1 MTETESVID
10 FNSGNAKPLVE
21 EVMQRSK
28 QNLLACYQCRR
39 CAAGCPVGE
48 ETGYVTPDRL
58 IRMIV
63 LGDREKAL
71 SNELVWKCVSCY
83 TCGTRCPNDIQTAR
97 ITETIKKMAKE
108 NHLTPL
114 SHKVSH
120 FHDAFVNAGV
130 RWGRVNEIEF
140 INSYEIKNAVSDLKQ
155 FKFKSIYNE
164 MVTQSKLGVGML
176 KKKRLHFGFQSAKG
190 RDEIKQLYKKAK
202 AEKVSETQLI
212 EPEKR

>member
-1 MTETESVID
+1 MTESVID

-108 NHLTPL
+108 NHFTPL
-114 SHKVSH
+114 SHKVAH

-212 EPEKR
+212 EPENR

>member
-1 MTETESVID
+1 MTESVID

-108 NHLTPL
+108 NHFTPL

-212 EPEKR
+212 EPENR